1 MLLNDEGEDQKYQQ
15 QQQQRQAEITMT
27 TTKSTTAAKDKTS
40 MQLNKQTKNNISRQA
55 FDGQ

>member
-1 MLLNDEGEDQKYQQ
+1 MTKEKTRNINNNNNNNGERKT
-15 QQQQRQAEITMT
+15 TMT

-55 FDGQ
+55 FDG